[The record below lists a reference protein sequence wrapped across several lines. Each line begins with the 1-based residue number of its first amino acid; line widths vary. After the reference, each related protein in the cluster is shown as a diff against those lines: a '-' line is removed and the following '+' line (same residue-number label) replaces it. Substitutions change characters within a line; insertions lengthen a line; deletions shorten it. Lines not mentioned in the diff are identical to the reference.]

1 MDSILRTGVGLGVL
15 LTLAACVTAPQ
26 SVREREAYW
35 REILAERTPVG
46 APKSQVAA
54 LFTEYQL
61 PMAEGTY
68 RTALPDGGQSSNC
81 RLPDRAVSAIER
93 GAVRGLYIKWD
104 IEVTV
109 CLDERDTVE
118 SHFVGAWNAGI

>member
-1 MDSILRTGVGLGVL
+1 MDSVMRTGIWAGLL
-15 LTLAACVTAPQ
+15 LMLAACVTAPQ

-35 REILAERTPVG
+35 LEVLTERAPVG
-46 APKSQVAA
+46 ASKARVVA
-54 LFTEYQL
+54 LFAEYRL
-61 PMAEGTY
+61 PMVEGTY